1 MDGSM
6 GSGRSRWG
14 SGSLEKPGF
23 ADVSADIDESSA
35 GGGTYTAPSAGGRLA
50 RLAGTALPPS
60 DRVLPADR
68 DEIHV
73 ILQLRVI

>member
-35 GGGTYTAPSAGGRLA
+35 GGGTSQLLPRAAGWHGWLGPRF
-50 RLAGTALPPS
+50 PS